1 MDKEVVC
8 VNFCKYHIHV
18 SLFGKQF
25 NCEKFKSKAT
35 AEKEKPNKDR
45 EKTHGRHEGIKLLYS
60 SQDFKTF
67 ISQL

>member
-18 SLFGKQF
+18 SLFGKQS

-35 AEKEKPNKDR
+35 AEKESQIRTERRRMVGMR
-45 EKTHGRHEGIKLLYS
+45 E
-60 SQDFKTF
+60 
-67 ISQL
+67 